1 MKVLVVDDSA
11 TMRRI
16 IENNLKAAG
25 YEDVVQAGNGLEA
38 LSSMAGVDLV
48 LTDWNMPVMD
58 GLSLVKE
65 IRKNSAFANVP
76 IVMVTTEGAQEEVIE
91 ALKQGVNDY
100 IVKPF
105 SKQTM
110 LEKIEKVIKG

>member
-1 MKVLVVDDSA
+1 MKILVVDDSA

-16 IENNLKAAG
+16 IINHLKMAG
-25 YEDVVQAGNGLEA
+25 FEDVAEAANGVEA
-38 LSSMAGVDLV
+38 LGRMSGIELL

-65 IRKNSAFANVP
+65 VRKDPNFSTVP
-76 IVMVTTEGAQEEVIE
+76 IIMITTEGAKAEVLE
-91 ALKQGVNDY
+91 ALRNGVNDY

-105 SKQTM
+105 SKQII
-110 LEKIEKVIKG
+110 LEKIESVMG